1 MKKKKEYKTPYEFGD
16 NSYIHQ
22 IINHIYNHVYVL
34 FILFLTLNFKI
45 QKIIR
50 KCGIAIESKK
60 MFEFNLKRN

>member
-34 FILFLTLNFKI
+34 FILFLTIKI
-45 QKIIR
+45 HIIIR
-50 KCGIAIESKK
+50 KCGIAIETKK
-60 MFEFNLKRN
+60 CLNLI

>member
-34 FILFLTLNFKI
+34 FILFLTIKI
-45 QKIIR
+45 HIIIR
-50 KCGIAIESKK
+50 KCGIDIETKK
-60 MFEFNLKRN
+60 CLNLI

>member
-16 NSYIHQ
+16 NSYIYQ

-34 FILFLTLNFKI
+34 FILFLTIKI
-45 QKIIR
+45 HKIIR

>member
-34 FILFLTLNFKI
+34 FALFLTIKI
-45 QKIIR
+45 HKIIR
-50 KCGIAIESKK
+50 KCGITIETKK
-60 MFEFNLKRN
+60 MFEFNLKQN